1 MPFLKIKSVRKPI
14 FVCCKTCRHGKHG
27 TKTLSLRVH
36 CSVRYQ
42 SVYATRW
49 YDVGPWELVATRRQ
63 GFPSCPPQATRACC
77 RLRPI
82 LGRLDR
88 RLSGI
93 EVLSRYLLLW
103 QVDAGGSRWPPTSSH
118 SSTRWEGQPGD
129 CVSRNNYLHFADI
142 RKGLSLCLWRRFEW
156 KDQHQVNLGL
166 ASRETAT
173 YRCNR
178 MKKVQTKKQ
187 GNWITF

>member
-1 MPFLKIKSVRKPI
+1 MYIYISLQFAQIIFVCYNGEKHATKSPWSERTLFDTSLCTPSKGYFEYGLIRMPFLKIKSVRKPI
-14 FVCCKTCRHGKHG
+14 FVCCKTCMHGKHG
-27 TKTLSLRVH
+27 TKTLGLRVH

-49 YDVGPWELVATRRQ
+49 YDGRPWELVATRRQ

-93 EVLSRYLLLW
+93 EVLPRYLLLW

-118 SSTRWEGQPGD
+118 SSTR
-129 CVSRNNYLHFADI
+129 
-142 RKGLSLCLWRRFEW
+142 
-156 KDQHQVNLGL
+156 
-166 ASRETAT
+166 
-173 YRCNR
+173 
-178 MKKVQTKKQ
+178 
-187 GNWITF
+187 